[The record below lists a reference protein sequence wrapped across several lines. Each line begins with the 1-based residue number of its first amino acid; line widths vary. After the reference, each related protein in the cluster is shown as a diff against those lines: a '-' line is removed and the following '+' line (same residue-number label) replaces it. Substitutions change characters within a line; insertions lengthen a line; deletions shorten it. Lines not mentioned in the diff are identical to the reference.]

1 MNKNKKKGVIKR
13 LHPSRIFNFL
23 RTYFFCSSWWIA
35 NLGVDP
41 CWRFLALRRAP
52 MFLWRLA
59 RLFSVTLVLETI
71 TQLRLSDL
79 STLTKRRLFLPLG
92 ALDVKRFVLLACIFS
107 SFSKAALSQEQS
119 LFMAI
124 GEHIELKVPN
134 LKEFSVSNNDTLSN
148 KYRPSQAVLLLRGKK
163 QGHAEVVVWNK
174 AKAKQVWNIYVL
186 SKSKHMQWIER
197 LQALSDLGLKATTR
211 GRLVTIDGLIENK
224 NQWLAFRDIT
234 IELEKQ
240 KDLSFINQ
248 VKASPQLEKE
258 NLSEIYFSFL
268 SLHADDVE
276 CSKTE
281 QGPWINCLLSITT
294 SQRKEVQELI
304 SELKT
309 KHFLKTISSVESTN
323 FTNYRLSIHLFKLEK
338 VSSLQTDL
346 TLEKAAGSLANLNR
360 KDLISLAKND
370 DFNLGEERFHLKT
383 LADPT
388 MVVRYNKDF
397 EFQMGS
403 DIPYQST
410 DQNQNP
416 NTSFRFAGLKINGS
430 LTKSPIGPILDYKIE
445 LSAPANEGAIIGN
458 KKSSSVLIRLDQDIS
473 IFKLNFTNQGID
485 RKSLPYLGD
494 IPALGALFSSHEKF
508 QEEKIIIGKIKLE
521 RVYE

>member
-1 MNKNKKKGVIKR
+1 
-13 LHPSRIFNFL
+13 
-23 RTYFFCSSWWIA
+23 
-35 NLGVDP
+35 
-41 CWRFLALRRAP
+41 

-107 SFSKAALSQEQS
+107 TFSNTALSQEQS

-124 GEHIELKVPN
+124 GEHTELKVPN

-148 KYRPSQAVLLLRGKK
+148 KYRPKQGVLLLRGKK

-174 AKAKQVWNIYVL
+174 GKPKQVWNVYVL

-197 LQALSDLGLKATTR
+197 LQALSDLGLEAVTR
-211 GRLVTIDGLIENK
+211 GRLVTISGEIETTD
-224 NQWLAFRDIT
+224 QWQAFREIAKQ
-234 IELEKQ
+234 LEKQ

-248 VKASPQLEKE
+248 VQASAKLEKE
-258 NLSEIYFSFL
+258 NLSDIYFSFL

-294 SQRKEVQELI
+294 GQRKEVQELI

-323 FTNYRLSIHLFKLEK
+323 FVNYRLSIHLFKLEK
-338 VSSLQTDL
+338 VSTMQTDL
-346 TLEKAAGSLANLNR
+346 TLEKAAGSLSNLNR
-360 KDLISLAKND
+360 KDLIQLAKND
-370 DFNLGEERFHLKT
+370 DFNLGQEKFHLKT
-383 LADPT
+383 LANPS
-388 MVVRYNKDF
+388 MIVRYNKEF

-445 LSAPANEGAIIGN
+445 LSAPANEGAITGN
-458 KKSSSVLIRLDQDIS
+458 KKSSSILIRLDQDLS
-473 IFKLNFTNQGID
+473 IFQLKYSNQGID
-485 RKSLPYLGD
+485 QKSLPYLGD
-494 IPALGALFSSHEKF
+494 IPVLGALFSSNEKF
-508 QEEKIIIGKIKLE
+508 QEEKIIIGKVKLE